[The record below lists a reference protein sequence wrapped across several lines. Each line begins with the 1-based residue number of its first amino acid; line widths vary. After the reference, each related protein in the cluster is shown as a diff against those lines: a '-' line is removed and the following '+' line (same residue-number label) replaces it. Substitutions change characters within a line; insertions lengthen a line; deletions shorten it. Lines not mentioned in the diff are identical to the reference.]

1 MNAWLTTI
9 LIFLPIAGALF
20 VWTVPLDRYWA
31 GSIATLV
38 SLVEIG
44 FWILAVDRFDFGRST
59 LQLEQQQTW
68 FRDLGVSY
76 HVGQF
81 AFSLWLVGLTTIVG
95 AAAIAYAWWA
105 GRERARAYFGLMLF
119 LTGAVVGVFT
129 AQDLLVFY
137 AFFEAMLIP
146 LYVLIGVW
154 GGPGRLGAT
163 LKFVVYTVAGSLLML
178 AAIVVYGLQQGTFD
192 LTKMAPSSNEWLFLG
207 FAVAFAVKAPL
218 FPFHGWLPDAYREAP
233 AEVSAVLSGV
243 VSKAAAYGFLR
254 IGITKFPGPTHDTRI
269 AILILA
275 SVGLVYGS
283 LLAFRAP
290 DVRGVVAYS
299 SLAQMGLITL
309 GIFAT
314 TDLGYSG
321 AVLQMVNHGL
331 ISASLFLLAGMIE
344 RRAATGELALLGGFA
359 RSRPLL
365 ATVLMTTGII
375 ALAVPLSTAFA
386 GEFLILA
393 GLFQHFWIYSVIGA
407 GAIVLAA
414 MYMLRLI
421 SAVLH
426 ERVGPAVSEAAL
438 DLRVGELAVVVPLV
452 LLLVGLSAWP
462 NAISGHAFG
471 AAPASAAIKSALVEL
486 PGGTNELLAPAPI
499 TWTLGAGGD
508 ACRHAADNYLSTH
521 PNVFKGTVVLP
532 CPSGRVRLQIR
543 GSGNGQRSI
552 VYSSTN
558 RR

>member
-1 MNAWLTTI
+1 MNDWLTTI
-9 LIFLPIAGALF
+9 LIFLPVAGALF
-20 VWTVPLDRYWA
+20 IWLTPLNRFWA
-31 GSIATLV
+31 GSVATLV
-38 SLVEIG
+38 SLVEVG
-44 FWILAVDRFDFGRST
+44 FWILAVHRFDFGKPT
-59 LQLEQQQTW
+59 LQFQQQRTW
-68 FRDLGVSY
+68 IPDLGVSY

-81 AFSLWLVGLTTIVG
+81 AFSLWLVGLATIVG
-95 AAAIAYAWWA
+95 AATIAYAWWV

-119 LTGAVVGVFT
+119 LTGAVVGVFS

-154 GGPGRLGAT
+154 GGAGRLGAT
-163 LKFVVYTVAGSLLML
+163 LKFVIYTVAGSLLML
-178 AAIVVYGLQQGTFD
+178 AAIIVYGLQQGTFD
-192 LTKMAPSSNEWLFLG
+192 LTKMSTSTNDWLFLG
-207 FAVAFAVKAPL
+207 FAIAFAVKAPL

-254 IGITKFPGPTHDTRI
+254 IAITKFPEPAAHFRVP
-269 AILILA
+269 ILILA
-275 SVGLVYGS
+275 TIGLVYGS

-309 GIFAT
+309 GIFAVN
-314 TDLGYSG
+314 DLGLDG

-331 ISASLFLLAGMIE
+331 ISAALFLLAGMIE
-344 RRAATGELALLGGFA
+344 RRAATGDLALLGGFA
-359 RSRPLL
+359 RGRPVL
-365 ATVLMTTGII
+365 ATILMTTGVI

-393 GLFQHFWIYSVIGA
+393 GLFQHFWVYAVIGA

-426 ERVGPAVSEAAL
+426 ERVGPAVSDAAL
-438 DLRVGELAVVVPLV
+438 DLRGGELAVVVPLV
-452 LLLVGLSAWP
+452 ALLLGLSAWP
-462 NAISGHAFG
+462 NAITGHAFG
-471 AAPASAAIKSALVEL
+471 VASAKAAVKSALLER
-486 PGGTNELLAPAPI
+486 PGGSNELAAAAVAYWQPG
-499 TWTLGAGGD
+499 TGSD
-508 ACRHAADNYLSTH
+508 ACGTIGSKFLNTHADVTSGTF
-521 PNVFKGTVVLP
+521 VFP
-532 CPSGRVRLQIR
+532 CGDGRRIRLQIR
-543 GSGNGQRSI
+543 GAGDGQRSVI
-552 VYSSTN
+552 FSWSE
-558 RR
+558 R